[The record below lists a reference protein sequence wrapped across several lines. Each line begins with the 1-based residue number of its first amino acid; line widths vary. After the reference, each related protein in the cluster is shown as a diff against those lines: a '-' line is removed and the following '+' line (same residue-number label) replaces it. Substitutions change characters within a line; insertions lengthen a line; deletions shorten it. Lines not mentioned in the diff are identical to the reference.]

1 MLLPTRSPLARVR
14 KRIPPHARSQLTT
27 VEAAGVA
34 RLQGLTGRE
43 AQYALAFIASVWAR
57 NSALAGRFPMTNRDY
72 MFIQRCGITWV
83 ERLPPA
89 ARKQAREVVDD
100 LKETGLIPT

>member
-1 MLLPTRSPLARVR
+1 MA
-14 KRIPPHARSQLTT
+14 

-34 RLQGLTGRE
+34 RLRGLTRRQ
-43 AQYALAFIASVWAR
+43 AKYALAFIASVWAR

-72 MFIQRCGITWV
+72 MFVQRCGVAWV

-89 ARKQAREVVDD
+89 ARKQAQAVVDA
-100 LKETGLIPT
+100 LKAAGLIPT